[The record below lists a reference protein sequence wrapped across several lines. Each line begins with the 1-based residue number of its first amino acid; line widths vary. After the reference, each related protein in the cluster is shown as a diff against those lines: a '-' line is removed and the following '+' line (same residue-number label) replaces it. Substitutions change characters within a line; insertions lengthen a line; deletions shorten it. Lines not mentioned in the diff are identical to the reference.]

1 MERSMSCQWDTEVK
15 RSLLMAQSLPSEAAL
30 WTRDGTVYRSTP
42 CLSSSMEW
50 TLSASVWVEVA
61 RGTGMGLRARTS
73 FDGWARD
80 TCTYV
85 RMDAQGEVWIDWILY
100 ERSLVQWSWTC
111 SDSRHVG
118 RTKLPLFERG
128 MDRADW
134 LASPQ
139 HGPS

>member
-1 MERSMSCQWDTEVK
+1 MPVRFNEIQFGWWLR
-15 RSLLMAQSLPSEAAL
+15 
-30 WTRDGTVYRSTP
+30 
-42 CLSSSMEW
+42 
-50 TLSASVWVEVA
+50 VECTFVP
-61 RGTGMGLRARTS
+61 GPS

-85 RMDAQGEVWIDWILY
+85 RMDAQDEVWIDWIRY

-118 RTKLPLFERG
+118 RTKLPRFERG
-128 MDRADW
+128 MDRADR